1 MPIRKWQWWVVSH
14 DRPRRKLC
22 WFWEMMRFVD
32 RCRDMCQGMLE
43 TLVCSFLR
51 GQLWSPFKRCTNV
64 GELPS
69 RWQSSWIVRLLEKGR
84 EYNGEFWGGVT
95 ENSSWNQ
102 IWPTGFIDLNF
113 QELLLNAFRREWYIR
128 HTLIRRGGLP
138 TLIQR
143 LSDWPARENNRNFFH
158 GKIVI
163 YALVF
168 PITMRLYFI
177 VKYSL
182 ATFWTLFLCLLY
194 FVGIFNVTRT
204 GVVWLDVWGKVDVKE
219 SSFDDSYCCQ

>member
-1 MPIRKWQWWVVSH
+1 MLAS
-14 DRPRRKLC
+14 
-22 WFWEMMRFVD
+22 F
-32 RCRDMCQGMLE
+32 QGD
-43 TLVCSFLR
+43 
-51 GQLWSPFKRCTNV
+51 
-64 GELPS
+64 
-69 RWQSSWIVRLLEKGR
+69 GR
-84 EYNGEFWGGVT
+84 VPESENGEFWGGVT

-102 IWPTGFIDLNF
+102 IWSTGFIDLNF
-113 QELLLNAFRREWYIR
+113 QELLVNAFRREWYIR

-138 TLIQR
+138 ALIQR

-158 GKIVI
+158 EKIVI

-177 VKYSL
+177 VLYSL
-182 ATFWTLFLCLLY
+182 ATFWTLFLCLLNI
-194 FVGIFNVTRT
+194 VGIFNVTRT

>member
-22 WFWEMMRFVD
+22 WCWEMMRFVD

-64 GELPS
+64 GKLPS

-102 IWPTGFIDLNF
+102 IWSTGFIDLNF
-113 QELLLNAFRREWYIR
+113 QEMLLNAFRREWYIR

-138 TLIQR
+138 ALIQR
-143 LSDWPARENNRNFFH
+143 LSDWSARENNRNFFSWKNRH
-158 GKIVI
+158 ICISISHHDG
-163 YALVF
+163 
-168 PITMRLYFI
+168 
-177 VKYSL
+177 
-182 ATFWTLFLCLLY
+182 TLFHCLVQPSHFLDPLPLFIILCGYLQCHQ
-194 FVGIFNVTRT
+194 NR
-204 GVVWLDVWGKVDVKE
+204 
-219 SSFDDSYCCQ
+219 CCVAWCMR

>member
-1 MPIRKWQWWVVSH
+1 MLDVILVGRSLINFKNRIGPNTVPW
-14 DRPRRKLC
+14 
-22 WFWEMMRFVD
+22 
-32 RCRDMCQGMLE
+32 GTLE
-43 TLVCSFLR
+43 TTRLDAVRS
-51 GQLWSPFKRCTNV
+51 V
-64 GELPS
+64 GKLQSHADVGKLPS

-84 EYNGEFWGGVT
+84 KYNGEFWGGVT

-102 IWPTGFIDLNF
+102 IWSTGFIDLNF
-113 QELLLNAFRREWYIR
+113 QELLVNAFRREWYIR

-138 TLIQR
+138 ALIQR

-158 GKIVI
+158 EKIVI

-219 SSFDDSYCCQ
+219 SSFDDSYCFQ